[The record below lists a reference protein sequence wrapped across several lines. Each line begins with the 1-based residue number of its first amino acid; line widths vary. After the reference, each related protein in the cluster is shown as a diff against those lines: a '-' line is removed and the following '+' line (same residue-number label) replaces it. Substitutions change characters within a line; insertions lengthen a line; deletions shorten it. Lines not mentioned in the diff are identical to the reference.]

1 MRYVFVLSL
10 LLASGA
16 CGRAA
21 SAPKPFA
28 PNEVVELSALPDG
41 FELAGSLSES
51 CRVASPGELDDARL
65 SDVDCSFA
73 RLSRTLRARAGEGG
87 ARFLIGKQCRSSS
100 ERRLSC
106 SAQVARASSAV
117 PLAALASANAE
128 PAPSPAQV
136 QDGDEPRPQDAS
148 RIRVSFAAREGARLR
163 PARAYDRVEETR
175 YPAVGRQPLGQLS
188 ARCDQS
194 CPEPALRHA
203 LRVTAGRVGAGEVS
217 QVSCFEEGSGSR
229 CVATALEPW
238 SF

>member
-1 MRYVFVLSL
+1 MRSVFALGL
-10 LLASGA
+10 LIVGAA
-16 CGRAA
+16 CGHAQ
-21 SAPKPFA
+21 APQPFA
-28 PNEVVELSALPDG
+28 PSEVVELSALPGG
-41 FELAGSLSES
+41 FELGGSLSES
-51 CRVASPGELDDARL
+51 CRVAAIGKLDDAPL

-100 ERRLSC
+100 RGRLTC

-117 PLAALASANAE
+117 PLGAAAASNLG

-148 RIRVSFAAREGARLR
+148 RIRVTFVAKAGAKLR
-163 PARAYDRVEETR
+163 SVRAYDRVEETR
-175 YPAVGRQPLGQLS
+175 YASVGREQLGQLS
-188 ARCDQS
+188 ARCQDG

-203 LRVTAGRVGAGEVS
+203 LRVTAGRIGAGEVS
-217 QVSCFEEGSGSR
+217 QVSCFEEAGGSR